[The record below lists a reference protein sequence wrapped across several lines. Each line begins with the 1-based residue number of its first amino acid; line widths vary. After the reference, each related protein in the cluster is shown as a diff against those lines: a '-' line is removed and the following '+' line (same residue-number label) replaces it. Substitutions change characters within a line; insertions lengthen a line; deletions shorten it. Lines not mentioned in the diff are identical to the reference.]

1 VRRISKITTEI
12 QMTLDR
18 QKIEPH
24 LKESTYPLYIFDT
37 VTSTNQIVWD
47 LLAEGK
53 TSPIIAI
60 ASQQTAGRGQ
70 WGRTW
75 ISDPGGLYLSMGL
88 KLQILAMDAP
98 HLTLLSAWGIAKGL
112 QGQQLRVK
120 LKWPN
125 DLILEGRKLG
135 GIKSETR
142 IQQGMITQ
150 GVIGVGINWCNQV
163 PETGINIQ
171 SYPKPHQIKSLEEL
185 AAITIEGVFQGYEYY
200 LTHGIEALLR
210 NYLEMLDSVGRKVI
224 IEGMTGIIVG
234 VTNQGELK
242 VSLQAPGAKTTIKLP
257 PGTISLG
264 YQ

>member
-1 VRRISKITTEI
+1 MNLERT
-12 QMTLDR
+12 
-18 QKIEPH
+18 KIEAYLDKSSYH
-24 LKESTYPLYIFDT
+24 LYIFDT

-47 LLAEGK
+47 LLEEGK
-53 TSPIIAI
+53 TPPIIAI

-75 ISDPGGLYLSMGL
+75 FSPPGGLYLSIGL
-88 KLQILAMDAP
+88 KLQIAAKDAP
-98 HLTLLSAWGIAKGL
+98 HLTLFTAWGIANGL
-112 QGQQLRVK
+112 RSHQLPVK

-150 GVIGVGINWCNQV
+150 GIIGVGINWCNQV
-163 PETGINIQ
+163 PETGIKIQ
-171 SYPKPHQIKSLEEL
+171 SYQNPPQIKSLEEL
-185 AAITIEGVFQGYEYY
+185 AAITIEGVFQGYQYY
-200 LTHGIEALLR
+200 LTHGVEALLR